1 MKFFKNSSG
10 FSAAELLIVVA
21 VVGVLSLAGYVV
33 YNRQQVKT
41 ADNSYQNS
49 QSNTA
54 GDIPSAPA
62 INSTDDLTKAEK
74 TLDTVSAD
82 DSKDD
87 SQLDAET
94 ATF

>member
-1 MKFFKNSSG
+1 MKLFKNSSG
-10 FSAAELLIVVA
+10 FSAVELLIVVA
-21 VVGVLSLAGYVV
+21 VVGVLGLAGYVV

-41 ADNSYQNS
+41 ADSSYQNS

-54 GDIPSAPA
+54 SDVPSAPA

-82 DSKDD
+82 DSQND